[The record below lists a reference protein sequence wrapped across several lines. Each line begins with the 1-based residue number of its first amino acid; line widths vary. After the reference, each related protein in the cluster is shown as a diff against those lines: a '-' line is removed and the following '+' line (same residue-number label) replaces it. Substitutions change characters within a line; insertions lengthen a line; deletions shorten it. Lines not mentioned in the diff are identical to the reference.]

1 MAKLTKDQFIKTL
14 APQAV
19 KARREGSPLFPSVR
33 LAQNMLE
40 TGCVIHSW
48 YNLGGIKVG
57 TGKPNAYWKGKTV
70 YKGTWEDYGSGRVN
84 TAAYFRVYDSVYAFY
99 KDQDLLLQ
107 LPRYARVRSAKT
119 PETQAEALRLCGY
132 ATDPQYGSKISA
144 LIQSNRLKQ
153 YDVEAESAEKVPE
166 PLMVQVPVRL
176 NGTKIAEGRL
186 IEGQTWV
193 PARVVGETLQ
203 LKIGFTN
210 KTVTAAGKTLPTR
223 LIGSSGFVP
232 IRDLLALHGEARFTW
247 DNATKTI
254 DLTIK

>member
-1 MAKLTKDQFIKTL
+1 MAKLTKAQFISTL

-33 LAQNMLE
+33 IAQNLLE
-40 TGCVIHSW
+40 TGGVIHSW

-99 KDQDLLLQ
+99 KDQDLLFQ
-107 LPRYARVRSAKT
+107 LPRYARVRFAKT
-119 PETQAEALRLCGY
+119 PESQAEALRLCGY
-132 ATDPQYGSKISA
+132 ATDPQYGSKITS

-153 YDVEAESAEKVPE
+153 YDVEAESPEQVPE
-166 PLMVQVPVRL
+166 PPVVKVSIRV
-176 NGTKIAEGRL
+176 NGAKIAEGRL
-186 IEGQTWV
+186 IDGQTWV
-193 PARVVGETLQ
+193 PARVVGEVLR
-203 LKIGFTN
+203 LKIGFAD
-210 KTVTAAGKTLPTR
+210 KKVTVDGRLLPTQ
-223 LIGSSGFVP
+223 LIGSSGFVL
-232 IRDLLALHGEARFTW
+232 IRDLLAMHSSAQFRW

-254 DLTIK
+254 EITV